1 MVWVYGDCCFKNGAS
16 VFVCVCVGRGGGPLS
31 AGQERLLDV
40 SVRNGCRGEYL
51 EEKGVQ
57 MVNKSFRRS
66 RIDVK

>member
-1 MVWVYGDCCFKNGAS
+1 MC
-16 VFVCVCVGRGGGPLS
+16 VCVCGGPLS

-57 MVNKSFRRS
+57 MVNKSFIRGRG
-66 RIDVK
+66 